1 MPASGRNVRRT
12 ALRNHDRAAAEL
24 KLRSVGANSQS
35 NLKAKGFLEPFHGGG
50 NVRIFDDR
58 NDRGRRHGTVHPHHV
73 S

>member
-1 MPASGRNVRRT
+1 LAIVSENVQQWPAGSRQVY
-12 ALRNHDRAAAEL
+12 L
-24 KLRSVGANSQS
+24 KLRPVGGDSQS